1 MVLSPKSASV
11 AAGGLEGE
19 GMGFLFHRR
28 PAVTM
33 MSLAAQAYV
42 TKKRSAAR
50 HWPDER
56 DPLVGEPRREARVLR
71 QEAVTLS
78 C

>member
-1 MVLSPKSASV
+1 
-11 AAGGLEGE
+11 
-19 GMGFLFHRR
+19 MGFLFHRR
-28 PAVTM
+28 PTVTM
-33 MSLAAQAYV
+33 TPLAAQAYV
-42 TKKRSAAR
+42 KKKSSAAQ

-71 QEAVTLS
+71 EEAVTLS